1 MRKGGA
7 VESGVVA
14 VVAVNAVEA
23 VEALASI
30 VLGVDVGVVVIDVDF
45 LVVIAVEEA
54 LEGAIRLLAFS
65 QEKLAFDDDAVESAL
80 PSPQIRHVVL
90 VHFRGE

>member
-7 VESGVVA
+7 VESGVV
-14 VVAVNAVEA
+14 AVEA

-30 VLGVDVGVVVIDVDF
+30 VLGVDVVVIDVDF

-54 LEGAIRLLAFS
+54 LEGAISLLAFS
-65 QEKLAFDDDAVESAL
+65 QEKLAFDDDTVESAL

-90 VHFRGE
+90 VHFGGE